1 MNSKPL
7 DRELLSWLDDQ
18 LEDSF
23 DEEYEMEIDDL
34 RSLKEVEALTDLKPQ
49 SALDRRTY
57 LRELL
62 RLQAELV
69 KLQDWVVHAG
79 YKLVVIFEGRDTTGK
94 GGSIKQFTQRL
105 YPRVC
110 RTAALPAPTDRE
122 KTQWYFQRYVPHLP
136 AAGEIARGATGP
148 ASHGLC
154 VLRPPWRSNSSLAMC
169 PNSSACS
176 RCPTSN

>member
-7 DRELLSWLDDQ
+7 DRELLSWLDAQ

-34 RSLKEVEALTDLKPQ
+34 RRLKEVEALTDLKPQ

-79 YKLVVIFEGRDTTGK
+79 YKLVVIFEGRDATGK
-94 GGSIKQFTQRL
+94 GGSIKRVTQRL

-122 KTQWYFQRYVPHLP
+122 KRNGIFNAMYRIHPLPVKSLVAQPVRRHTGYVFC
-136 AAGEIARGATGP
+136 ARRGGRT
-148 ASHGLC
+148 
-154 VLRPPWRSNSSLAMC
+154 VL
-169 PNSSACS
+169 
-176 RCPTSN
+176 

>member
-7 DRELLSWLDDQ
+7 DRELLSWLDAQ
-18 LEDSF
+18 LENSF

-34 RSLKEVEALTDLKPQ
+34 RGLKEVEALTDFRHQ

-79 YKLVVIFEGRDTTGK
+79 CKLVVIFVGREATGK
-94 GGSIKQFTQRL
+94 GGSIKRITQRL
-105 YPRVC
+105 NPCVC
-110 RTAALPAPTDRE
+110 RTVALPAPTDRKKRNGVFNAMHRVYPLTVE
-122 KTQWYFQRYVPHLP
+122 SCCS
-136 AAGEIARGATGP
+136 IARGTTGS
-148 ASHGLC
+148 ASNGAW
-154 VLRPPWRSNSSLAMC
+154 VLRPPRRSNSSLTM
-169 PNSSACS
+169 
-176 RCPTSN
+176 

>member
-7 DRELLSWLDDQ
+7 DRELLSWLDGQ

-34 RSLKEVEALTDLKPQ
+34 RRLKEVEALTDLKPQ
-49 SALDRRTY
+49 SALDRPTY

-79 YKLVVIFEGRDTTGK
+79 YKLVVIFEGRDATGK
-94 GGSIKQFTQRL
+94 GGSIKQVTQRL
-105 YPRVC
+105 IRASAERRRC
-110 RTAALPAPTDRE
+110 RRLPTGKDAMVFSTLCTAFT
-122 KTQWYFQRYVPHLP
+122 
-136 AAGEIARGATGP
+136 
-148 ASHGLC
+148 
-154 VLRPPWRSNSSLAMC
+154 
-169 PNSSACS
+169 
-176 RCPTSN
+176 RCR

>member
-7 DRELLSWLDDQ
+7 DRELLSWLDAQ

-34 RSLKEVEALTDLKPQ
+34 RRLKEVEALTDLKPQ

-79 YKLVVIFEGRDTTGK
+79 YKLVVIFEGRDATGK
-94 GGSIKQFTQRL
+94 GGSIKQVTQRL

-110 RTAALPAPTDRE
+110 RTAALQAPTDRE
-122 KTQWYFQRYVPHLP
+122 KRNGIFNAMYRVYPLPVKSLVVQPVRRHTGYVFCVR
-136 AAGEIARGATGP
+136 RGGRT
-148 ASHGLC
+148 
-154 VLRPPWRSNSSLAMC
+154 VL
-169 PNSSACS
+169 
-176 RCPTSN
+176 

>member
-34 RSLKEVEALTDLKPQ
+34 RRLKEVEALTDLKPQ

-79 YKLVVIFEGRDTTGK
+79 YKLVVIFEGRDATGK
-94 GGSIKQFTQRL
+94 GGSIKQVTQRL

-122 KTQWYFQRYVPHLP
+122 KRNGIFNAMHRIKPLPVKSLVVQPVRRHTGYVFCVR
-136 AAGEIARGATGP
+136 RGGRT
-148 ASHGLC
+148 
-154 VLRPPWRSNSSLAMC
+154 VL
-169 PNSSACS
+169 
-176 RCPTSN
+176 

>member
-7 DRELLSWLDDQ
+7 DRELLSWLDAQ

-34 RSLKEVEALTDLKPQ
+34 RRLKEVEALTDLKPQ

-79 YKLVVIFEGRDTTGK
+79 CKLVVIFVGRDATGK
-94 GGSIKQFTQRL
+94 GGSIKQVTQRL
-105 YPRVC
+105 YPHVC
-110 RTAALPAPTDRE
+110 RMAALPAPTDRE
-122 KTQWYFQRYVPHLP
+122 KRNGIFNAMYRIYPLP
-136 AAGEIARGATGP
+136 
-148 ASHGLC
+148 
-154 VLRPPWRSNSSLAMC
+154 V
-169 PNSSACS
+169 
-176 RCPTSN
+176 